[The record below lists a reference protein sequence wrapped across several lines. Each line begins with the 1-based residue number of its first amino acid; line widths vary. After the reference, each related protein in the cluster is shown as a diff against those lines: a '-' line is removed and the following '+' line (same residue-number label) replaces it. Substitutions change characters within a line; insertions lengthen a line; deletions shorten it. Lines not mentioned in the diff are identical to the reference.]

1 MTADMKE
8 RKSESLFSFKRSN
21 NRYSLH
27 LEKNSKKDDVQ
38 LKRASWS
45 SFPLLKFASFDDK
58 GSRELAN
65 VKSQSSEDI
74 KRQQNISTPK
84 IGCSFLRG
92 SNASIRS
99 VISNSSS
106 SSSSTSSPSMSSGSS
121 GKSSIT
127 SILEGS
133 VSDSH
138 YDSCSTVEDVP
149 YLGVQPQQLLHRD
162 SLSRSTSDV
171 IPFVRHGHIFRE
183 ERGASSSV
191 PSLFQDE
198 VFVTSPKIIYA
209 HKKTPDVKR
218 KLRKQLVQEL
228 EFVKRNGSLPENLE
242 VIQSKLCNEKE
253 NVIPRSSSQKH
264 VTKPKSSFRFMQ
276 SYKFLSKLENKGN
289 KKSRMQKDKRI
300 EMTESSALYQG
311 GPDVR
316 ENPGDNLKAALFE
329 NLTSSHSSLLDACE
343 DPSTETVPYSV
354 SAFLASDLVGFEEG
368 DINFGVI
375 NEIIEEEEDSECDL
389 SEFMTYAEESYRFE
403 RRLEDKL
410 EMLEYRE
417 ESNEKKNS
425 QGETSEGN
433 VIGNGNIQNLV
444 KRTEMKL
451 NLVKPHNKPLNQ
463 VYRSR
468 LLRHISEEPDSGASG
483 GEEEVELRSS
493 PRTPGTPRSPGIDID
508 DVFKQ
513 KQKEIEEGN
522 KDDMSRVRD
531 LTARLKLATRRP
543 SYLDW
548 LNSVQNRSK
557 EIGRVLELHPPKVLE
572 EGVLEEEITDESRKK
587 NLKSALN
594 WLKTELQEMRQQDQQ
609 LARQLMQLRI
619 EFQRVRL
626 LRSCNNHQALVD
638 EVRNE
643 AEEARTFES
652 SDLCDVPQD
661 LREAFSPVLR
671 EIGVTRM
678 NITSRRFSLRD
689 PWKWLSV
696 PEFTQS
702 PRMTRVHAMPSIIQ
716 VYLLYLHIDAT
727 TSA

>member
-8 RKSESLFSFKRSN
+8 RKCESLFSFKRSN

-58 GSRELAN
+58 GSRELPN

-74 KRQQNISTPK
+74 KRRENIGTPK

-99 VISNSSS
+99 VISSSSS

-149 YLGVQPQQLLHRD
+149 YLGVQQQQLLHRD

-171 IPFVRHGHIFRE
+171 IPFVRHSHRRRE
-183 ERGASSSV
+183 ERGASSV
-191 PSLFQDE
+191 PSLFQEDE
-198 VFVTSPKIIYA
+198 VSVTSPKIIYA

-276 SYKFLSKLENKGN
+276 SYKFLNKLENKGN
-289 KKSRMQKDKRI
+289 KKSRMEKEKRI
-300 EMTESSALYQG
+300 EMTDTAPYQG
-311 GPDVR
+311 EPDVR
-316 ENPGDNLKAALFE
+316 ENPRDNLKAALFE

-375 NEIIEEEEDSECDL
+375 NEIIEEEDDSECDL
-389 SEFMTYAEESYRFE
+389 SGFMTYAEESYRFE

-410 EMLEYRE
+410 EMLDYRE
-417 ESNEKKNS
+417 ESNDKKNCE
-425 QGETSEGN
+425 GEISEGN
-433 VIGNGNIQNLV
+433 IIGIGNRQNLV

-463 VYRSR
+463 VS
-468 LLRHISEEPDSGASG
+468 
-483 GEEEVELRSS
+483 
-493 PRTPGTPRSPGIDID
+493 
-508 DVFKQ
+508 F
-513 KQKEIEEGN
+513 
-522 KDDMSRVRD
+522 
-531 LTARLKLATRRP
+531 
-543 SYLDW
+543 
-548 LNSVQNRSK
+548 
-557 EIGRVLELHPPKVLE
+557 LH
-572 EGVLEEEITDESRKK
+572 
-587 NLKSALN
+587 
-594 WLKTELQEMRQQDQQ
+594 
-609 LARQLMQLRI
+609 
-619 EFQRVRL
+619 F
-626 LRSCNNHQALVD
+626 
-638 EVRNE
+638 
-643 AEEARTFES
+643 
-652 SDLCDVPQD
+652 
-661 LREAFSPVLR
+661 
-671 EIGVTRM
+671 
-678 NITSRRFSLRD
+678 
-689 PWKWLSV
+689 
-696 PEFTQS
+696 
-702 PRMTRVHAMPSIIQ
+702 
-716 VYLLYLHIDAT
+716 
-727 TSA
+727 

>member
-1 MTADMKE
+1 MKE
-8 RKSESLFSFKRSN
+8 RKCESLFSFKRSN

-58 GSRELAN
+58 GSRELGN

-74 KRQQNISTPK
+74 KRHQNIGTPK

-99 VISNSSS
+99 AVSSSSSS

-133 VSDSH
+133 ISDSH

-149 YLGVQPQQLLHRD
+149 YLGVQQQQLLHRD

-171 IPFVRHGHIFRE
+171 IPFVRHNHIFRE

-191 PSLFQDE
+191 PSLFQEDE
-198 VFVTSPKIIYA
+198 GSVTSPKIIYA

-218 KLRKQLVQEL
+218 KFRKQLVQEL

-242 VIQSKLCNEKE
+242 VIQTKLYDEKE

-264 VTKPKSSFRFMQ
+264 VTKPKSNFRFMQ
-276 SYKFLSKLENKGN
+276 SYKFLSKLENKGS
-289 KKSRMQKDKRI
+289 KKSRMEKDKRM
-300 EMTESSALYQG
+300 EVPDSSAPYQRE
-311 GPDVR
+311 PDVR
-316 ENPGDNLKAALFE
+316 ESPGDNLKAALFE
-329 NLTSSHSSLLDACE
+329 NLTSSRSSLLDASE
-343 DPSTETVPYSV
+343 DPDAEPVPYSV
-354 SAFLASDLVGFEEG
+354 SAFLANDLIGLEES

-410 EMLEYRE
+410 DMLEYRE
-417 ESNEKKNS
+417 ESNDKKS
-425 QGETSEGN
+425 SKGEISEGN
-433 VIGNGNIQNLV
+433 ATGNGNKQNLV

-451 NLVKPHNKPLNQ
+451 NLVKPTNKPLNQ
-463 VYRSR
+463 VCRSR

-483 GEEEVELRSS
+483 GEEDVERRSC
-493 PRTPGTPRSPGIDID
+493 PRTPSTPRSPGIDID

-522 KDDMSRVRD
+522 NDDMSRVRD
-531 LTARLKLATRRP
+531 LTARLNLATRRP

-548 LNSVQNRSK
+548 LNSIQSQSK
-557 EIGRVLELHPPKVLE
+557 EIGKVLELHPPKVLE
-572 EGVLEEEITDESRKK
+572 EGTLEEEITDESRKK
-587 NLKSALN
+587 NLRSALN

-619 EFQRVRL
+619 ELQRVRL

-652 SDLCDVPQD
+652 SDLCDMPQD

-678 NITSRRFSLRD
+678 NITSRRFSLR
-689 PWKWLSV
+689 
-696 PEFTQS
+696 
-702 PRMTRVHAMPSIIQ
+702 
-716 VYLLYLHIDAT
+716 
-727 TSA
+727 